1 MEPAW
6 KRVLEEVRNR
16 RPLIVSWI
24 EPATPLS
31 FENGTLKLGFPKD
44 YSLAIESLSRPN
56 NLKLLEE
63 VVGQVLGGAWRL
75 EFELRDDLSPA
86 DMKREPV
93 QPSKPMEDFKKDPMI
108 QKALE
113 IFKAEIQSDR

>member
-1 MEPAW
+1 MQ
-6 KRVLEEVRNR
+6 EVRNR
-16 RPLIVSWI
+16 RPLIVSWV

-31 FENGTLKLGFPKD
+31 FANGTLKLGFPKNH
-44 YSLAIESLSRPN
+44 SLAVESLSRPN

-63 VVGQVLGGAWRL
+63 VVGQIFGGAWKL
-75 EFELRDDLSPA
+75 EFELRDELTAPE
-86 DMKREPV
+86 MKREPA
-93 QPSKPMEDFKKDPMI
+93 QPSDPMEDFKKDPMI